1 MSEFGEIIDTTTI
14 EEPRVEWLG
23 PKQQI
28 LTGLVL
34 GILVFYKIYTT
45 GAAFVDAPR
54 WSIFDS
60 VFGNSLFS
68 GLIGPIE
75 NLTFFG
81 IIFSTVLAVCRERTG
96 NEYLSFIVALT
107 VATAI
112 FAGYHTFRYSSSES
126 AMLSVIIFGAL
137 NCILV
142 YVTRSLII
150 SDIIH
155 FTNNFLIGYGIGT
168 SVGFGL
174 IL

>member
-1 MSEFGEIIDTTTI
+1 MSFEIVDTTTL
-14 EEPRVEWLG
+14 EEPRADWLG

-28 LTGLVL
+28 IIGVLL

-45 GAAFVDAPR
+45 GAAFIDAPK

-60 VFGNSLFS
+60 PVGNALFS
-68 GLIGPIE
+68 GIIGPVE

-137 NCILV
+137 NCVLV
-142 YVTRSLII
+142 YTTRSLII
-150 SDIIH
+150 SDMIH
-155 FTNNFLIGYGIGT
+155 FTNNFLIGMGLAT
-168 SVGFGL
+168 RVGWAI